1 MAIENLT
8 ILIPFRN
15 GHATIERLLDTLPV
29 SLPVVI
35 VDDYSDDPYKTNRK
49 NVRVVRLAQR
59 GYFSGAV
66 NRGVAA
72 CDTDVLILNQDV
84 WFEDSAWLDLLA
96 DKRDQFA
103 MIGDGVFGHPA
114 HTSGYI
120 QGTFMFLRRD
130 AIQRVGKLN
139 AKDYPLWG
147 ATCEYQLRLCR
158 AGFEAL
164 PVRMSDY
171 GMRHARVGDYG
182 SSIQATLRD
191 EPEREKL
198 FIRTPPAISVIITA
212 HNYGRYLCDAVNSLI
227 GGASSLGAREP
238 QTFQSF
244 EIVIVDDA
252 STDETRE
259 VGESLA
265 NPWKG
270 IRFIHRE
277 SKGGSAAAANTGI
290 QNAFGKYVTIL
301 DADDMMQPT
310 RLEKLYRAAEANPHA
325 VIYDDLQQFARGAL
339 RDVLP
344 LSSYDFEIVLYK
356 NLMHKGILFERAA
369 WKQVGGYPETMNT
382 GREDW
387 AINVA
392 LGAKGYCG
400 VHIEEPLYLYRR
412 EGQNRSL
419 TNAGPEWREFF
430 LSQLRE
436 LFPNLYAGVRPMGCC
451 GNKGQAQSQS
461 AMQMR
466 GAAAS
471 NGGRGMAANE
481 LVGQA
486 GFVLLEYTL
495 ERAGTSMYYGP
506 VTGAAY
512 AFGGSRTRGYVDAR
526 DVEKMLAIWEG
537 RQQAFRMVKPDDR
550 SDATQSAP
558 TAEIVGELSADNV
571 DDGQASTKPGE
582 EETLDVAESSA
593 NVEAA
598 EPMAAKTKTTARKPS
613 AKKSKAA

>member
-1 MAIENLT
+1 MLENLT
-8 ILIPFRN
+8 VIIPFRN

-35 VDDYSDDPYKTNRK
+35 VDDYSDDPYKRNRK

-66 NRGVAA
+66 NIGIADA
-72 CDTDVLILNQDV
+72 WDTHVLILNQDV
-84 WFEDSAWLDLLA
+84 WFETAEWQTLLA
-96 DKRDQFA
+96 GKRAQFA
-103 MIGDGVFGHPA
+103 LIGDGVFGHPA
-114 HTSGYI
+114 HPNGYV

-130 AIQRVGKLN
+130 AIQRVGELN

-147 ATCEYQLRLCR
+147 ATCEYQIRLCR

-198 FIRTPPAISVIITA
+198 FIRTPPAISVIITS

-227 GGASSLGAREP
+227 GGASSLGARAP

-265 NPWKG
+265 NSRKG
-270 IRFIHRE
+270 IRFIHRAV
-277 SKGGSAAAANTGI
+277 KGGSAAAANTGI

-325 VIYDDLQQFARGAL
+325 VIYDDVRYFGNGRLG
-339 RDVLP
+339 DVLP

-369 WKQVGGYPETMNT
+369 WKQVGGYPEMMNT

-387 AINVA
+387 AINIA

-419 TNAGPEWREFF
+419 TNGGPEWREFF

-451 GNKGQAQSQS
+451 GNKGQAQSQNV
-461 AMQMR
+461 MQMR

-471 NGGRGMAANE
+471 NGGRGMTANE

-537 RQQAFRMVKPDDR
+537 RQQAFRVVVGNSDQSTVTSQQSTADDEKPDGGLE
-550 SDATQSAP
+550 
-558 TAEIVGELSADNV
+558 TAEDAAVVEA
-571 DDGQASTKPGE
+571 
-582 EETLDVAESSA
+582 AEQ
-593 NVEAA
+593 VEAA
-598 EPMAAKTKTTARKPS
+598 EPVTAKTKTTARKSS
-613 AKKSKAA
+613 AKKAKAA